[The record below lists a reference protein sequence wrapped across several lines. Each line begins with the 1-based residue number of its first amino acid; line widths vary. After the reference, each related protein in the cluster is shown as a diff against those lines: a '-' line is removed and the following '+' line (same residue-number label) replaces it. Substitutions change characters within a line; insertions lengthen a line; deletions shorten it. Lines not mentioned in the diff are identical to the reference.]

1 MTSEERAIVL
11 CWWTSLCAFA
21 ASWYLAGS
29 LWKAIAVA
37 VFVFGSMFLSFGA
50 RWLARLTFAASR
62 DRRGSAKC
70 LEQLRER
77 HVPEAINFRRHRKKS
92 VPRQKVKSF
101 AVREDR
107 V

>member
-37 VFVFGSMFLSFGA
+37 GFVLGSMFLSFGA
-50 RWLARLTFAASR
+50 RWLARLTFAASVVALAVLLGFPHPSQWGEIIQHASEAVAR
-62 DRRGSAKC
+62 
-70 LEQLRER
+70 LRT
-77 HVPEAINFRRHRKKS
+77 VAL
-92 VPRQKVKSF
+92 Q
-101 AVREDR
+101 
-107 V
+107 